1 MATYEPKADSLFG
14 RGVKS
19 ADFSQDAP
27 NPSCIPSTFAPPLR
41 PLRRPKI
48 PSF

>member
-27 NPSCIPSTFAPPLR
+27 NPSCIPSTFAPPLH
-41 PLRRPKI
+41 PLGRPKI